1 MNVQAAI
8 EELQMPKWPSKLLT
22 VVIVAVGVLLLYFDG
37 AVAVSL
43 TLTYAGLWEVVPIV
57 YLFAAVGI
65 PIGVARRS
73 RQTQDHWNAIR
84 RAALVSVAMNLAVLP
99 YVVLTLSV

>member
-1 MNVQAAI
+1 MSGEVAIQQAP
-8 EELQMPKWPSKLLT
+8 MPTWPTKVLT
-22 VVIVAVGVLLLYFDG
+22 VVIVGVGVLLLYIDG
-37 AVAVSL
+37 AVAASL
-43 TLTYAGLWEVVPIV
+43 TQTYRGLWKIVPIV

-73 RQTQDHWNAIR
+73 RQRKDRWTAIR
-84 RAALVSVAMNLAVLP
+84 RAALVSIAMNLAVSP